1 MAKIYI
7 ALEWFRAWKRRW
19 RNFVGRQSVGHAW
32 MVQSKALPARTLLLW
47 DWKSYKSAVTSEN
60 RRYRVVGSI
69 WWVIPSLIT
78 SPLRSP
84 FVSISDHLAG
94 HRIPVRGASVSALLS
109 TGQIFQDTFQAQ
121 DPADKDVV
129 SVRGQ
134 FWVVERQI
142 RISTTYSV
150 KGLNIARAKRY
161 FGIDCSRCSRWWLG
175 AAGSLCWF
183 DQFYEDRT
191 QRYNEW
197 LPQEVDG
204 SLWQG

>member
-7 ALEWFRAWKRRW
+7 ALEWFRAWKHRW

-47 DWKSYKSAVTSEN
+47 DWKSCKSAVRSEN

-109 TGQIFQDTFQAQ
+109 TGQIFQDTLQAQ

-129 SVRGQ
+129 SNARSILSRRETNPYLDYIFGKRSQYCEGQ
-134 FWVVERQI
+134 EIFR
-142 RISTTYSV
+142 
-150 KGLNIARAKRY
+150 N
-161 FGIDCSRCSRWWLG
+161 WL
-175 AAGSLCWF
+175 
-183 DQFYEDRT
+183 Q
-191 QRYNEW
+191 
-197 LPQEVDG
+197 
-204 SLWQG
+204 